1 MVKITKSVGMLLF
14 LSSMTTGMVSAIPDY
29 GINSAIV
36 QQQDKVC
43 KGVVLDAT
51 GLSVIGASVVV
62 KGTTNG
68 SITGLDGDFSLSGVE
83 VGATL
88 QISFVGYVSQ
98 EIVWD
103 GQPLKITLLEDTQM
117 LDEVVV
123 VGYGTQKKVNLTG
136 AVSMVDSEVLQSRPV
151 ANVSQALQGQI
162 PGLNMSVSNNGGS
175 LDGTMSFNI
184 RGAGTIG
191 SGSSASPLVL
201 IDGVEGDMNALNPN
215 DIENISV
222 LKDASSSSIYG
233 ARAAFGVILIT
244 TKNGKAGKTRV
255 NYSGNVRF
263 NDGIG
268 VPDVAD
274 SYSFAQMFNAANVN
288 DGGTPIFNDAYMQN
302 IKDYLDGKL
311 KQSTVATGNVWAK
324 WNEGAYDNVNWFDEF
339 YKSWVPSQEHNLSI
353 SGGNEKV
360 QYMISGN
367 FLGQNGLSRHGE
379 DKMNRYTMNGKITAE
394 LASWAKVTYT
404 ARWTREDFSR
414 PTYMTGLF
422 FHNVARK
429 WPIQPA
435 YDPNGYPMNES
446 EIEQMENGGRHKNQK
461 DYYTNQLAFV
471 FEPIKDWHI
480 NVDGTMRTQTT
491 YQHWEVLPVYY
502 WDVNGNQ
509 QPMVWGMGDGTYSP
523 GQSRVQEYTYKEN
536 YFATNIY
543 TDYSKT
549 FDSGHYFK
557 VLLGFNAEKYTTRNI
572 TAQRDG
578 LISPDVPTLNTA
590 TDADIASGGYA
601 HNAVAGF
608 FGRINYSYK
617 DRYMVEAN
625 GRYDGS
631 SRFIGNKR
639 WGFFPS
645 FSAGWN
651 IARESFFEDLGE
663 KTTISTL
670 KLRASWGEL
679 GNTNIDNWYPF
690 YQSLPQGT
698 NYSWIINGTL
708 PSYARNPGIV
718 SSSMTWET
726 IRSWDIGLD
735 FALLN
740 NRLTG
745 SVGYFQRKTLDMVGP
760 APELSSLLGAS
771 VPDVNNCDMKSYGF
785 ELEIGWREKIGD
797 FSYGVNFNLSDAQQK
812 VTRYP
817 NPSKS
822 LGQAYYEGK
831 MLNEIWGYTTIGI
844 AQSDAEMQ
852 AHLANTDQSS
862 LGSGWGAGD
871 IMYADLDGDG
881 RVNSGSN
888 TVDDPGDRRVIGNST
903 PRYNYGITLDGA
915 WKGFDLRLFFQGT
928 AKRDLWLGGT
938 YFWGT
943 NGGMWQSNVFTE
955 HLDYWTPENTDAYY
969 ARPSWTG
976 RNHQTQTGYLQN
988 GAYCR
993 LKNITLGYT
1002 LPQTLTGKAG
1012 IENVRVYVSG
1022 DNLLTFTQMS
1032 KIFDPENIGS
1042 LYGDSG
1048 KTYPLQRVISVG
1060 VNINF

>member
-1 MVKITKSVGMLLF
+1 MTLLIFKDKYMVKITKSVGMLLF

-404 ARWTREDFSR
+404 TR
-414 PTYMTGLF
+414 
-422 FHNVARK
+422 
-429 WPIQPA
+429 
-435 YDPNGYPMNES
+435 
-446 EIEQMENGGRHKNQK
+446 
-461 DYYTNQLAFV
+461 
-471 FEPIKDWHI
+471 
-480 NVDGTMRTQTT
+480 
-491 YQHWEVLPVYY
+491 
-502 WDVNGNQ
+502 
-509 QPMVWGMGDGTYSP
+509 
-523 GQSRVQEYTYKEN
+523 
-536 YFATNIY
+536 
-543 TDYSKT
+543 
-549 FDSGHYFK
+549 
-557 VLLGFNAEKYTTRNI
+557 
-572 TAQRDG
+572 
-578 LISPDVPTLNTA
+578 
-590 TDADIASGGYA
+590 
-601 HNAVAGF
+601 
-608 FGRINYSYK
+608 
-617 DRYMVEAN
+617 
-625 GRYDGS
+625 
-631 SRFIGNKR
+631 
-639 WGFFPS
+639 
-645 FSAGWN
+645 
-651 IARESFFEDLGE
+651 
-663 KTTISTL
+663 
-670 KLRASWGEL
+670 
-679 GNTNIDNWYPF
+679 
-690 YQSLPQGT
+690 
-698 NYSWIINGTL
+698 
-708 PSYARNPGIV
+708 
-718 SSSMTWET
+718 
-726 IRSWDIGLD
+726 
-735 FALLN
+735 
-740 NRLTG
+740 
-745 SVGYFQRKTLDMVGP
+745 
-760 APELSSLLGAS
+760 
-771 VPDVNNCDMKSYGF
+771 
-785 ELEIGWREKIGD
+785 
-797 FSYGVNFNLSDAQQK
+797 
-812 VTRYP
+812 
-817 NPSKS
+817 
-822 LGQAYYEGK
+822 
-831 MLNEIWGYTTIGI
+831 
-844 AQSDAEMQ
+844 
-852 AHLANTDQSS
+852 
-862 LGSGWGAGD
+862 
-871 IMYADLDGDG
+871 
-881 RVNSGSN
+881 
-888 TVDDPGDRRVIGNST
+888 
-903 PRYNYGITLDGA
+903 
-915 WKGFDLRLFFQGT
+915 
-928 AKRDLWLGGT
+928 
-938 YFWGT
+938 
-943 NGGMWQSNVFTE
+943 
-955 HLDYWTPENTDAYY
+955 
-969 ARPSWTG
+969 
-976 RNHQTQTGYLQN
+976 
-988 GAYCR
+988 
-993 LKNITLGYT
+993 
-1002 LPQTLTGKAG
+1002 
-1012 IENVRVYVSG
+1012 
-1022 DNLLTFTQMS
+1022 
-1032 KIFDPENIGS
+1032 
-1042 LYGDSG
+1042 
-1048 KTYPLQRVISVG
+1048 
-1060 VNINF
+1060 